1 MIPNGSINFIS
12 NGVTTYK
19 ASNVPVWMA
28 VLERYPVSG
37 VITLSTGDV
46 IPAGSPVAISG
57 IGGEVSVL
65 TSSDSDSKV
74 CVGFTENDV
83 YSEAG
88 GKASVDIVTK
98 GTLCIDR
105 CPDDAEAFIASLPGI
120 TVLREFPAPVKV
132 SSVRLNKASTTLQ
145 EGATETLTTTV
156 EPSNAANKGV
166 TWSSNRTDIATVSNG
181 KVTAVKQGTTTIT
194 VTTVDG
200 NKTATCAVT
209 VTPIAVTGVTLNK
222 SETTIVKG
230 QSETLTATVAPP
242 NASNKS
248 VTWKSDQTEIASV
261 DDTGKVT
268 AVAAGSTIITVTT
281 VDGSKTATCNVTVTD
296 A

>member
-37 VITLSTGDV
+37 VITLSAGYV

-65 TSSDSDSKV
+65 TSSDVGSKV

-83 YSEAG
+83 YSEVG
-88 GKASVDIVTK
+88 GKSSVDIVTK

-105 CPDDAEAFIASLPGI
+105 CPDDAEAFIASVPGI

-132 SSVRLNKASTTLQ
+132 SSVKLNKASTTLQ
-145 EGATETLTTTV
+145 EGATETLTATV
-156 EPSNAANKGV
+156 APPNAANKGV

-181 KVTAVKQGTTTIT
+181 KVTAVKQGTATIT

-200 NKTATCAVT
+200 NKTATCTVT

-248 VTWKSDQTEIASV
+248 VTWKSDQAEIASV

-268 AVAAGSTIITVTT
+268 AVAAGSAIITVTT

>member
-37 VITLSTGDV
+37 VITLSAGDV

-65 TSSDSDSKV
+65 TSSDSGSKV
-74 CVGFTENDV
+74 CIGFTENDV

-98 GTLCIDR
+98 GALCIDR
-105 CPDDAEAFIASLPGI
+105 CPDDAEAFIASVPGI
-120 TVLREFPAPVKV
+120 TVLREVPAPVKV
-132 SSVRLNKASTTLQ
+132 SSVKLNKASTTLQ
-145 EGATETLTTTV
+145 EGATETLTATV
-156 EPSNAANKGV
+156 EPSNAANKRV
-166 TWSSNRTDIATVSNG
+166 SWDSDHEEIATVSNG
-181 KVTAVKQGTTTIT
+181 KITAVNQGKANIT
-194 VTTVDG
+194 VTTEDG

-222 SETTIVKG
+222 TETSIVKG
-230 QSETLTATVAPP
+230 QSETLTATVAPS

-248 VTWKSDQTEIASV
+248 VTWASDHTEFATV
-261 DDTGKVT
+261 DDTGKVSAVSAGT
-268 AVAAGSTIITVTT
+268 AVITVTT
-281 VDGSKTATCNVTVTD
+281 VDGSKTAKCTVTVTD